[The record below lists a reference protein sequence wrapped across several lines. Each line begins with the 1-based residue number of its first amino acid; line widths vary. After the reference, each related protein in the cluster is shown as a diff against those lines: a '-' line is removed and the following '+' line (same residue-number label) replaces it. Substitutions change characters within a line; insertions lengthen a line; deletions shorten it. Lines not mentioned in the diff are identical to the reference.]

1 MNEWL
6 VNEWNIG
13 LGSAQWG
20 QFHPFEIH
28 YSLCKLAQYF
38 SRFCVLGVPLGCPGS
53 WISFAE
59 ILVEHYLRQSAG
71 RSTTRWVVLKLVTTE
86 LLMCIGGAA
95 SDIKL
100 LALWT
105 EKFCTCKLP
114 TFAYCVPSAVSFPII
129 ENSHVFIHSLIHENS
144 ISWIAM
150 NSDASCALHKSSSP
164 VRKCLLWVGPRWPS
178 HSSFLYGAHC
188 LVVKKMTEITQC
200 ENCHGRGALGGLY
213 QAAGTVWLAGHCC
226 MSKTFPHLLCSQSI
240 TLC

>member
-1 MNEWL
+1 MTREKGPCLSSAQVTLMLHWFNIYLLNEWM

-100 LALWT
+100 LALW
-105 EKFCTCKLP
+105 EILHLQASYFCLLCPFCSVLPHYWKFSP
-114 TFAYCVPSAVSFPII
+114 
-129 ENSHVFIHSLIHENS
+129 IHSFTNSRKLNKLDSHE
-144 ISWIAM
+144 
-150 NSDASCALHKSSSP
+150 
-164 VRKCLLWVGPRWPS
+164 
-178 HSSFLYGAHC
+178 
-188 LVVKKMTEITQC
+188 
-200 ENCHGRGALGGLY
+200 
-213 QAAGTVWLAGHCC
+213 
-226 MSKTFPHLLCSQSI
+226 
-240 TLC
+240 